1 MKTNILKINQN
12 SSEEFKKGK
21 IFNEVFGACLSA
33 SCLQGEAETIA
44 SHVCNQVEAWA
55 NQFSEITEDDLRR
68 KTVSS
73 LENYQPDAAYLYQ
86 NEALTI

>member
-21 IFNEVFGACLSA
+21 IFNDVFGACLSA

-44 SHVCNQVEAWA
+44 SRVCNQVEAWA
-55 NQFSEITEDDLRR
+55 NQFSEITEDDLKEKLYLVW
-68 KTVSS
+68 KTT
-73 LENYQPDAAYLYQ
+73 NQMQ
-86 NEALTI
+86 LTYTKTKH